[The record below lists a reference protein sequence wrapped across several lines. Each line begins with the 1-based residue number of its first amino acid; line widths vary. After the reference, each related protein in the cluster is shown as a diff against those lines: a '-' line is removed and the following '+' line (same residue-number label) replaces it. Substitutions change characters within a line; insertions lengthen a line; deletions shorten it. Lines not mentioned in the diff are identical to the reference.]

1 MNNRNLG
8 KTNINLNAIGFG
20 GAPLGDLFENLE
32 EPNCF
37 ELLKKCY
44 EENIN
49 LYDTSPLYGYG
60 LSEHRLG
67 NFLKTV
73 DEDSYYLSLIHI

>member
-1 MNNRNLG
+1 MHLLWQIYMNNRNLG

-49 LYDTSPLYGYG
+49 LYDTCLLYTSPSPRDAT
-60 LSEHRLG
+60 LSRMP
-67 NFLKTV
+67 
-73 DEDSYYLSLIHI
+73 SSA

>member
-1 MNNRNLG
+1 MHLLWEIYMNKRQLG

-37 ELLKKCY
+37 QVLE
-44 EENIN
+44 
-49 LYDTSPLYGYG
+49 
-60 LSEHRLG
+60 
-67 NFLKTV
+67 
-73 DEDSYYLSLIHI
+73 